1 MDFDELVENILKLS
15 LWVATICAFVIF
27 IQVVLNRNSKES
39 GNNKAIF
46 NTWQFPML
54 LAILADVYI
63 LY

>member
-1 MDFDELVENILKLS
+1 MNIDKLVENLLKIS
-15 LWVATICAFVIF
+15 LWVATLCAFYIF
-27 IQVVLNRNSKES
+27 VDLLLHRHEKNS
-39 GNNKAIF
+39 GDNKGIF